1 MFDYESLKLIWWVLV
16 GVLLIGFAL
25 TDGFDLG
32 AAALMPF
39 VGRTDNERRVVINT
53 IAPHWDG
60 NQVWL
65 ITAGGALFAA
75 WPLVYAASFSGFY
88 WAMLL
93 VLFALFVR
101 PVGFDYRSKL
111 ENTRWRQTW
120 DWGLFVGGLVPS
132 LVFGVAFGNLLLGV
146 PFQFDADLRVTYYG
160 SFWQLLNPFGLLAGV
175 VSLSMLLLHGATWLM
190 MRTEAD
196 VARRSRRAAQ
206 VTALVYL
213 VAFIGA
219 GAWLWLGNIQGQV
232 LQGALDTGAAL
243 NPLGKQVAAGNAGWM
258 ANYAQYPLTKLAPL
272 LGILGAVLALAA
284 ASGRKGGFAF
294 LARPGLQPDRV
305 GRRVQ
310 PYDPGHHVRGG
321 LYLRADHPRL
331 HPVGLR
337 EDVGHGDHRADRQ
350 QPPRPVLRRTHHV
363 VLHLDSRC
371 AAGLQLRHHQC
382 PVAGDHAEPRRGT
395 GR

>member
-175 VSLSMLLLHGATWLM
+175 VSLSMLLHGATWLM

-272 LGILGAVLALAA
+272 VGILGAVLALAA

-294 LARPGLQPDRV
+294 LGSSLAIV
-305 GRRVQ
+305 GTLCTAGFALF
-310 PYDPGHHVRGG
+310 PFIMPSSLDPASSLTVWDAVSSRMTLGIMFVVACIFVPIILAYTLWGYAKMWGTVTTAQIDSNRHG
-321 LYLRADHPRL
+321 LY
-331 HPVGLR
+331 
-337 EDVGHGDHRADRQ
+337 
-350 QPPRPVLRRTHHV
+350 
-363 VLHLDSRC
+363 
-371 AAGLQLRHHQC
+371 
-382 PVAGDHAEPRRGT
+382 
-395 GR
+395 

>member
-196 VARRSRRAAQ
+196 IARRSRRAAQ

-232 LQGALDTGAAL
+232 IQGALDTGAAL

-272 LGILGAVLALAA
+272 VGILGAVLALAA

-294 LARPGLQPDRV
+294 LGSSLAIV
-305 GRRVQ
+305 GTLCTAGFALF
-310 PYDPGHHVRGG
+310 PFIMPSSLDPASSLTVWDAVSSRMTLGIMFVVACIFVPIILAYTLWGYAKMWGTVTTAQIDSNRHG
-321 LYLRADHPRL
+321 LY
-331 HPVGLR
+331 
-337 EDVGHGDHRADRQ
+337 
-350 QPPRPVLRRTHHV
+350 
-363 VLHLDSRC
+363 
-371 AAGLQLRHHQC
+371 
-382 PVAGDHAEPRRGT
+382 
-395 GR
+395 